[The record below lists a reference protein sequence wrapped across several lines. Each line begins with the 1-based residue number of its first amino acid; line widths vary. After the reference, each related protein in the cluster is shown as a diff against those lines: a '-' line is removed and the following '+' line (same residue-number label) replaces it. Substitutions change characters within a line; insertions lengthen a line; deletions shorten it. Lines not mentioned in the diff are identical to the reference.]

1 MRYIKLYENYESY
14 QEITEEE
21 YYKKTLFGDVNND
34 NEDPLEDSNY
44 IRSNWESYT
53 KEELKEILTILP
65 KGTKFTINAGM
76 NPMYPKSKLDIM
88 NIDTTISLSWDP
100 IPVDYEKFLKDPSK
114 LDFFI
119 VKLKDEWYYLY
130 VNHRAFPGS
139 FWKCDQMNGLIKCMK
154 NYL

>member
-1 MRYIKLYENYESY
+1 MMKYIKLYENYESY

-21 YYKKTLFGDVNND
+21 YYKKTLFGDVSND
-34 NEDPLEDSNY
+34 TEDPLEDSNY
-44 IRSNWESYT
+44 IRNNWESYT

-88 NIDTTISLSWDP
+88 NVRDTSLQCHTPSSGS
-100 IPVDYEKFLKDPSK
+100 KDFFFSK

-119 VKLKDEWYYLY
+119 VKLKDEWYYLF
-130 VNHRAFPGS
+130 VNHHLLPDK
-139 FWKCDQMNGLIKCMK
+139 FWKCDQMSGLINCMK